1 MLFHLY
7 EVITNT
13 FQGHCTDTEGKW
25 QMVVYHCVGGE
36 VARGEGGEGL
46 MAAA

>member
-1 MLFHLY
+1 MKLFQILSR
-7 EVITNT
+7 V
-13 FQGHCTDTEGKW
+13 TDTQGKW

-46 MAAA
+46 MATA